1 LHIIGN
7 TEKVLYPNASLSK
20 LGKKMVVRDEELEAI
35 KQQKILEIM
44 QSRASAK
51 TTDGEPVVLTDQT
64 FEQTIEKTPL
74 VVVDFWAAWC
84 GPCRMVAPIID
95 QLAKEYEGRVT
106 FGKLNVDENSMVANA
121 FQIQSIPS
129 LLVFKNGKL
138 VDGLVGAAPKHLI
151 ESRITPYLGPKA

>member
-1 LHIIGN
+1 
-7 TEKVLYPNASLSK
+7 
-20 LGKKMVVRDEELEAI
+20 MVVRDEELEAI
-35 KQQKILEIM
+35 KQQKILEIV
-44 QSRASAK
+44 QSRASSK
-51 TTDGEPVVLTDQT
+51 TGNGEPVVLTDQT
-64 FEQTIEKTPL
+64 FEQTIEKTPI

-106 FGKLNVDENSMVANA
+106 FGKLNVDENPMVANA

-138 VDGLVGAAPKHLI
+138 VDGLVGAAPRNLI
-151 ESRITPYLGPKA
+151 ESRITPYLNSKA

>member
-1 LHIIGN
+1 M
-7 TEKVLYPNASLSK
+7 A
-20 LGKKMVVRDEELEAI
+20 VRDEELEAI
-35 KQQKILEIM
+35 KERKMLELI
-44 QSRASAK
+44 QSRAPPIDA
-51 TTDGEPVVLTDQT
+51 TGEPVVLTDQV
-64 FEQTIEKTPL
+64 FAQIIEQNPV

-95 QLAKEYEGRVT
+95 QLAKEYEGRVK
-106 FGKLNVDENSMVANA
+106 FGKLNVDENPVVANA

-151 ESRITPYLGPKA
+151 ESRITPYLNSKA

>member
-1 LHIIGN
+1 
-7 TEKVLYPNASLSK
+7 
-20 LGKKMVVRDEELEAI
+20 MVVRDEDLEAI

-51 TTDGEPVVLTDQT
+51 TANGEPVVLTDQT
-64 FEQTIEKTPL
+64 FEQTIEKTPI

-84 GPCRMVAPIID
+84 GPCRIVAPIID
-95 QLAKEYEGRVT
+95 QLARDYEGRVT
-106 FGKLNVDENSMVANA
+106 FGKLNVDENPMVANA
-121 FQIQSIPS
+121 FQIESIPI

-151 ESRITPYLGPKA
+151 ESRITPYLNPKA